1 MTGSPLVVY
10 LDTQDYIRLF
20 NEESDGPAHK
30 ILNEVLSF
38 RDRGDIN
45 IGYSWVTIVEFITR
59 PTEKFRRERVRRGQL
74 IKDICGPN
82 AFPDLV
88 GLSKG
93 AQFPNNGQWISGRD
107 GQLVKAKWFRRQ
119 MEKQFIEAMSEQT
132 GLNRAERRRLKTR
145 SGMRQ
150 IIRDH
155 GASWGTKREH
165 YGGVPVSDE
174 LIESGVLRRF
184 MSGQCSDAEFEVS
197 INRWF
202 SDPAEFSRIFYDYAG
217 KENLLDLF
225 FGESLKSMEDAF
237 NRMQSALREFD
248 NWEIRNREVRAK
260 MLKMGFDR
268 KSASKFT
275 KKLKKP
281 ALDSSKLVRKVEQY
295 IGEGN
300 ANHIGHYLQKSFR
313 KDYSFKR
320 SDFLDI
326 MQMCYVPQCDLFR
339 CDKAMASLYR
349 DYEPFSGKLVAK
361 FAELPER
368 IETRLLERE

>member
-1 MTGSPLVVY
+1 
-10 LDTQDYIRLF
+10 
-20 NEESDGPAHK
+20 
-30 ILNEVLSF
+30 
-38 RDRGDIN
+38 
-45 IGYSWVTIVEFITR
+45 
-59 PTEKFRRERVRRGQL
+59 
-74 IKDICGPN
+74 
-82 AFPDLV
+82 
-88 GLSKG
+88 
-93 AQFPNNGQWISGRD
+93 
-107 GQLVKAKWFRRQ
+107 
-119 MEKQFIEAMSEQT
+119 
-132 GLNRAERRRLKTR
+132 
-145 SGMRQ
+145 
-150 IIRDH
+150 
-155 GASWGTKREH
+155 
-165 YGGVPVSDE
+165 
-174 LIESGVLRRF
+174 

-281 ALDSSKLVRKVEQY
+281 TLDSSKLVRKVEQY